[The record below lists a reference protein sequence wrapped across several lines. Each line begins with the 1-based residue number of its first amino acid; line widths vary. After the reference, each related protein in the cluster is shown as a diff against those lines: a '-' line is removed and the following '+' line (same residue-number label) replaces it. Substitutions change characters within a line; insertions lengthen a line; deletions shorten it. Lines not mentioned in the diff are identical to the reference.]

1 MPDKELVKECF
12 DLLDKAKSDLIYLM
26 VELKGERE
34 QLNSDGLLALYQ
46 LRTFYNKSIEQVD
59 KDIKEMFKFVEK
71 YEKEFD
77 LV

>member
-1 MPDKELVKECF
+1 MIDKEIITQCYG
-12 DLLDKAKSDLIYLM
+12 LLDKAKSDLIYLM

-34 QLNSDGLLALYQ
+34 QLNSEGLLALYQ
-46 LRTFYNKSIEQVD
+46 LRTFYNRSVEQVD
-59 KDIKEMFKFVEK
+59 EDIKEIFNFLEK

>member
-34 QLNSDGLLALYQ
+34 QLNSDGLIALYQ
-46 LRTFYNKSIEQVD
+46 LRTFYNRSVEQVD
-59 KDIKEMFKFVEK
+59 EDIKEIFNFLEK

>member
-26 VELKGERE
+26 LELKGERE

-46 LRTFYNKSIEQVD
+46 LRTFYNRSVEQVD
-59 KDIKEMFKFVEK
+59 EDIKEIFNFLEK

>member
-1 MPDKELVKECF
+1 MIDKEIIIQCYG
-12 DLLDKAKSDLIYLM
+12 LLDKAKSDLIYLM

-34 QLNSDGLLALYQ
+34 QLNSEGLLALYQ
-46 LRTFYNKSIEQVD
+46 LRTFYNRSVEQVD
-59 KDIKEMFKFVEK
+59 EDIKEIFNFLEK

>member
-1 MPDKELVKECF
+1 MIDREIITQCYG
-12 DLLDKAKSDLIYLM
+12 LLDKAKSDLIYLM

-34 QLNSDGLLALYQ
+34 QLNDEGLLALYQ
-46 LRTFYNKSIEQVD
+46 LRTFYNRSVEQVD
-59 KDIKEMFKFVEK
+59 EDIKEIFNFLEK